1 MAKLKFLAAALAVAG
16 SMALAANC
24 QAQNQA
30 PLFNVAGAASTFNSF
45 ALAAAISNAGGQ
57 SGVCG
62 DHNWTLKNGATAVDN
77 RSAQIAAT
85 TGNVWIVWND
95 TPEPN
100 RTVCAYVSVDSGTAV
115 RLFLAAPIGS
125 LSLPPSD
132 VGANGGNLVPLLP
145 PDTPLPQSIYND
157 LNGQV
162 FNAAPTDF
170 RPEDALYATTR
181 ALTALNQTNYSGLGY
196 GPGPIGSTIL
206 SSFSSKDVQV
216 VSFALPG
223 QKDPI
228 SGQTVPAAIATDVGA
243 SPFVIFVNT
252 TDSGPAGLGNTIFN
266 NVDRFVLGGVFSG
279 QQTRTRDLIPSSGLP
294 VVPLTIITRDPLAAA
309 YNVVEFCDVRSTE
322 VSTYAISQE
331 LGVNPSEADGNPLD
345 LTYADGAVRK
355 RAIGSSEEVSEV
367 GDIADSIG
375 YAAWSFGNF
384 APVLTTAKYLT
395 VDGVDPLYAST
406 SQNPNGPN
414 ALPQCSAPCPG
425 AVTLANV
432 INGSYPLWN
441 ITRVISATPVPA
453 GISEIISAAQSEVAN
468 IPDFV
473 PINQLEVFRSHY
485 TQSGVAPN
493 NGHERSGKE
502 SGGDMGGAVFTIQ
515 ADLDFI
521 ADTGAQILNHKQ

>member
-1 MAKLKFLAAALAVAG
+1 
-16 SMALAANC
+16 
-24 QAQNQA
+24 
-30 PLFNVAGAASTFNSF
+30 
-45 ALAAAISNAGGQ
+45 
-57 SGVCG
+57 
-62 DHNWTLKNGATAVDN
+62 
-77 RSAQIAAT
+77 
-85 TGNVWIVWND
+85 
-95 TPEPN
+95 
-100 RTVCAYVSVDSGTAV
+100 
-115 RLFLAAPIGS
+115 
-125 LSLPPSD
+125 
-132 VGANGGNLVPLLP
+132 
-145 PDTPLPQSIYND
+145 
-157 LNGQV
+157 
-162 FNAAPTDF
+162 
-170 RPEDALYATTR
+170 
-181 ALTALNQTNYSGLGY
+181 
-196 GPGPIGSTIL
+196 
-206 SSFSSKDVQV
+206 V